1 MKVQNYLHE
10 TSFLKTNSLT
20 QKLIFF
26 KTTLYYKVLTW
37 VFIFI
42 FNVDGFKFSKLF
54 YQFLMSELKDIL
66 SQPSDSNQ
74 LIVDLTYSNLNVHSA
89 KKSQR
94 SKNFSLKE
102 DCLLVSAWLNTSK
115 DPITGVEQQTKQ
127 FWARVHAYFVEN
139 GGNLN
144 NCSQISISSKWQ
156 EINREVGKFV
166 GFVTQIENHQQSGM
180 TEESRVILIFIF
192 ILNCLTHILTLF
204 NFSNFFY

>member
-1 MKVQNYLHE
+1 MDSNFPS
-10 TSFLKTNSLT
+10 SFTN
-20 QKLIFF
+20 FF
-26 KTTLYYKVLTW
+26 V
-37 VFIFI
+37 
-42 FNVDGFKFSKLF
+42 
-54 YQFLMSELKDIL
+54 SESEDIL

-74 LIVDLTYSNLNVHSA
+74 LINDLTYSNLNVNTI

-94 SKNFSLKE
+94 SKNLSPEE

-144 NCSQISISSKWQ
+144 NRSQISISSRWQ

-180 TEESRVILIFIF
+180 TKESRVILIFIF
-192 ILNCLTHILTLF
+192 MLNYLTHILTLF
-204 NFSNFFY
+204 NLFIFLPV

>member
-1 MKVQNYLHE
+1 MDSNFPS
-10 TSFLKTNSLT
+10 SFTN
-20 QKLIFF
+20 
-26 KTTLYYKVLTW
+26 
-37 VFIFI
+37 
-42 FNVDGFKFSKLF
+42 
-54 YQFLMSELKDIL
+54 FLMSESEDIL

-74 LIVDLTYSNLNVHSA
+74 LIDDLTYSNLNVHTT

-94 SKNFSLKE
+94 SKNFSPEE

-144 NCSQISISSKWQ
+144 NRSQISISNRWQ

-166 GFVTQIENHQQSGM
+166 GFVTQIENCQQSGM
-180 TEESRVILIFIF
+180 TEESRVILFVF
-192 ILNCLTHILTLF
+192 MLNCLTYILTLF
-204 NFSNFFY
+204 NFYNFLLTRLMMLDKCMLLALTNDFN